1 MQFEPQKYLPS
12 CEYLHTPLLALL
24 SDAQQISYYIKNG
37 KVHFSTRSLLYYGGD
52 TNFHEPVSAKF
63 MDLVAEHSSCHMI
76 LGELYKDPSSL
87 ANIIKKSAEFVSH
100 IAGALSRTLSTLVTG
115 ASGLSKK

>member
-1 MQFEPQKYLPS
+1 MPNKYHIVS
-12 CEYLHTPLLALL
+12 
-24 SDAQQISYYIKNG
+24 KNG
-37 KVHFSTRSLLYYGGD
+37 KVHFSTTSLLYYGGD
-52 TNFHEPVSAKF
+52 TNFHEPVSDKF

-100 IAGALSRTLSTLVTG
+100 TVPSPDSLYFGDRR
-115 ASGLSKK
+115 